1 MATGT
6 NKDRRFGELPLPQT
20 TAATA
25 AMRRLTGLLLSME
38 HAHPTV
44 EAMLAQFADWEREL
58 AGAAPPDSTPRIEPG
73 GTDSQRV
80 YLGHAFDIGAYNPCF
95 PEYRFEVLGA
105 EKASGTVTF
114 PLVYEGPPAVVH
126 GGFLA
131 VFFDCVTQHQ
141 NCAAALSGRTRS
153 LTVTYRKPTPIQTE
167 LRFDIVRSEIDRAV
181 TSTARLLLGE
191 EVLCTGEINAMA
203 LRPERLA
210 GFRFGKR
217 RVGDEPLARRAEAE
231 DS

>member
-105 EKASGTVTF
+105 EKVAFSPSSSIASPSTRTA
-114 PLVYEGPPAVVH
+114 PRRCRA
-126 GGFLA
+126 
-131 VFFDCVTQHQ
+131 
-141 NCAAALSGRTRS
+141 GRA
-153 LTVTYRKPTPIQTE
+153 Q
-167 LRFDIVRSEIDRAV
+167 
-181 TSTARLLLGE
+181 
-191 EVLCTGEINAMA
+191 
-203 LRPERLA
+203 
-210 GFRFGKR
+210 
-217 RVGDEPLARRAEAE
+217 
-231 DS
+231 